1 LSLLELS
8 KKKGGFMLSGPDV
21 LVILVIA
28 LFVFGPQKLPE
39 LAKSLGKAMRE
50 FKKASE
56 EVREGFEEELRK
68 VEERSSY
75 ATSRDPSADLPE
87 KVSEPLSLS
96 ERGQEVP
103 LSKTESLSQKT

>member
-1 LSLLELS
+1 LELS
-8 KKKGGFMLSGPDV
+8 KEKGGFMLSGPEV

-56 EVREGFEEELRK
+56 EIREGFEEEIRK
-68 VEERSSY
+68 VEERSGH
-75 ATSRDPSADLPE
+75 ATSRDPAADLPE
-87 KVSEPLSLS
+87 KSSEPIVLS
-96 ERGQEVP
+96 ERMGEVSSP
-103 LSKTESLSQKT
+103 KTEPLFEKT

>member
-1 LSLLELS
+1 
-8 KKKGGFMLSGPDV
+8 MLSGPDV

-56 EVREGFEEELRK
+56 EVRAGFAEEIRK
-68 VEERSSY
+68 VED
-75 ATSRDPSADLPE
+75 AADLPD

-96 ERGQEVP
+96 GKMEEASSP
-103 LSKTESLSQKT
+103 KTEFLSEKA

>member
-1 LSLLELS
+1 
-8 KKKGGFMLSGPDV
+8 MLSGPDV

-28 LFVFGPQKLPE
+28 LFVFGPQRLPE

-56 EVREGFEEELRK
+56 EVRVGFEEEIRK

-75 ATSRDPSADLPE
+75 SAGGDPATDLSE
-87 KVSEPLSLS
+87 KKSEPLALPESTS
-96 ERGQEVP
+96 EVS
-103 LSKTESLSQKT
+103 SKTESLSEKA

>member
-1 LSLLELS
+1 
-8 KKKGGFMLSGPDV
+8 MLSGPDV

-56 EVREGFEEELRK
+56 EVRAGFEEEIRK
-68 VEERSSY
+68 VEE
-75 ATSRDPSADLPE
+75 TADLPE
-87 KVSEPLSLS
+87 KVSEPLSLP
-96 ERGQEVP
+96 GKTQEVSSP
-103 LSKTESLSQKT
+103 QTEFLSEKA

>member
-1 LSLLELS
+1 
-8 KKKGGFMLSGPDV
+8 MLSGPDV

-56 EVREGFEEELRK
+56 EVRVGFEEEIRK
-68 VEERSSY
+68 AEKV
-75 ATSRDPSADLPE
+75 ADLPE
-87 KVSEPLSLS
+87 KVTEPLSLS
-96 ERGQEVP
+96 GKIQEVSSP
-103 LSKTESLSQKT
+103 QTDFLSEKA